1 MVQKNASPTRE
12 HRQIMERNGLKP
24 AWWTVIR
31 SLNYNLIVKNKLT
44 GEVKYLEKQGCAPA
58 DLE

>member
-1 MVQKNASPTRE
+1 
-12 HRQIMERNGLKP
+12 MERHGLKP
-24 AWWTVIR
+24 RWWTVMR
-31 SLNYNLIVKNKLT
+31 NLNHNLIVKNKLT